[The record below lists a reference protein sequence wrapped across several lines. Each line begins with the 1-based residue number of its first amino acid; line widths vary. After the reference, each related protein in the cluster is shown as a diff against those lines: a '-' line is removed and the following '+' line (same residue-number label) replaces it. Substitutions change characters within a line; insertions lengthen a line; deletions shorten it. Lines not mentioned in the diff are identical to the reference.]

1 MPIVYANIPQSIYCS
16 RLTYLP
22 SCLGF
27 FYKFI
32 FLKKFFYWCDF
43 AQVEHTPHWECMLLH
58 WGYKTPHLECKLL
71 RTGSADFALGVH
83 DYALGVQDSA
93 QAVQTPLWE

>member
-27 FYKFI
+27 FYKFKELGGVEI
-32 FLKKFFYWCDF
+32 S
-43 AQVEHTPHWECMLLH
+43 ANEHTKNFQNYYSLYCA
-58 WGYKTPHLECKLL
+58 TFQS
-71 RTGSADFALGVH
+71 TTTS
-83 DYALGVQDSA
+83 
-93 QAVQTPLWE
+93 